1 MSDLPPRIRP
11 HEPDDFEALF
21 QIDQICFPADIA
33 FSQAEMFFYLNH
45 PKSIAWVAEG
55 SGSILGFILARID
68 SRSRA
73 HVLTL
78 DVVPE
83 ARKRKI
89 GTALMDR
96 LHQEL
101 ENRQIKVSILEVG
114 VRNVPAQRLYEKLCY
129 EYAGTLTGY
138 YRGRED
144 AYRMT
149 RTVGSRQSI

>member
-1 MSDLPPRIRP
+1 MPPRIRP
-11 HEPDDFEALF
+11 YEPGDSEVLF

-33 FSQAEMFFYLNH
+33 FSQAEMFYYLNH

-55 SGSILGFILARID
+55 PGSILGFILARVD

-78 DVVPE
+78 DVIPE

-89 GTALMDR
+89 GTALMKR

-101 ENRQIKVSILEVG
+101 EDRLIGVAMLEVSVG
-114 VRNVPAQRLYEKLCY
+114 NIPAQRLYEKLRY
-129 EYAGTLTGY
+129 KYAGTLAGY

-144 AYRMT
+144 AYRMI
-149 RTVGSRQSI
+149 RVVGNRR